1 MACRELGDIWMSE
14 FREVKL
20 PAELCLAAE
29 RKFAAKFG
37 CIEELLTFLLREV
50 TEDAAVRLDEAEQ
63 RIIEE
68 RLKGLGY
75 I

>member
-1 MACRELGDIWMSE
+1 MSECREI
-14 FREVKL
+14 KL
-20 PAELCLAAE
+20 PADLCVAAE
-29 RKFAAKFG
+29 RKFAARFG
-37 CIEELLTFLLREV
+37 TVEELLTFLLREV